1 MKKCGSLRRI
11 GCRVCTFDKVVVL
24 AVRVS
29 GYVTLYVIILGT
41 EVNTAAG
48 EIIGETDS
56 APNASVVSIF
66 ISTAITSKSPFE

>member
-11 GCRVCTFDKVVVL
+11 GCRVCAFDKVVVL

-41 EVNTAAG
+41 EVTAAG
-48 EIIGETDS
+48 EIIGENGQCTERIGRKHIHIDC
-56 APNASVVSIF
+56 NNVE
-66 ISTAITSKSPFE
+66 TSF